1 MFRFLIRPSSAL
13 GFIEALALLFGISW
27 LDLATGHQVSLVLF
41 YTVPIVAAVWL
52 CDNKGAYV
60 IAGLAGVLW
69 SWTAGSLTLDPSVP
83 RRSPPPGLRFY
94 TPEVHRAAFALPAY
108 LRAEAVPV
116 EGARDAAAGAAARG
130 PFLG

>member
-60 IAGLAGVLW
+60 IAGSAGVLW
-69 SWTAGSLTLDPSVP
+69 SWTDLALGHSYS
-83 RRSPPPGLRFY
+83 RSRVQAWEIAIRFDFFFFFSFSR
-94 TPEVHRAAFALPAY
+94 V
-108 LRAEAVPV
+108 AV
-116 EGARDAAAGAAARG
+116 RG
-130 PFLG
+130 PPRS